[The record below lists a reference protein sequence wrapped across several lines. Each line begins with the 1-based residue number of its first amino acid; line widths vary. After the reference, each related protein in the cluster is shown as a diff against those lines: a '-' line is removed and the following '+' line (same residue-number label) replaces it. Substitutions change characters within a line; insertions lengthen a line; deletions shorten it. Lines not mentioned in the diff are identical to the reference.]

1 MKKKRQLRSNLLLW
15 LAIAVVSVTSLGLF
29 ATKLETATTFLAWS
43 GTPTRRTPASSLVSN
58 ASFSYP
64 RNATF
69 SVGYNVTV
77 DPLPRCLKK
86 ALKAQAVAQAAQLNN
101 RFLTRDRPPFLIP
114 DERVSILIYS
124 ILFATL
130 NIAASANITLIATGG
145 TLLGAVRHGGLMAWD
160 DDADVIMDASLMA
173 NLTALR
179 PVFTRRG
186 LALKTMFYGFKVT
199 PKAVGHYSVAPPP
212 FVDIFPFKWDARHQ
226 RTYLGGSSNERFTQK
241 LWPPSV
247 ESYERSDPLFPLRL
261 YPFGAGHIVGPDN
274 PVPYLD
280 RKFGCSWRTEAHI
293 HFPHVAGCTITPS
306 HRAGYSQGTLLLPE
320 HSIWRTPAFDDVAV
334 RGSGEFNKK
343 NLVIEPSGELNATG
357 KFMINGVPVVE
368 SECTR

>member
-1 MKKKRQLRSNLLLW
+1 MLL
-15 LAIAVVSVTSLGLF
+15 F
-29 ATKLETATTFLAWS
+29 
-43 GTPTRRTPASSLVSN
+43 ASSLERESGSLSWAGAEEPAAPSN
-58 ASFSYP
+58 ALSYNRSFAYP
-64 RNATF
+64 QEAEF
-69 SVGYNVTV
+69 EAGYDAVT
-77 DPLPRCLKK
+77 DPLPKCLKR
-86 ALKAQAVAQAAQLNN
+86 ALKAQADAQAAMVNN
-101 RFLTRDRPPFLIP
+101 RFLTRERPPFLIP

-179 PVFTRRG
+179 PVFQRRG
-186 LALKTMFYGFKVT
+186 LALKQMFYGFKVT
-199 PKAVGHYSVAPPP
+199 PKAMGHYSVAPPP
-212 FVDIFPFKWDARHQ
+212 FLDIIPFKWDSRHEK
-226 RTYLGGSSNERFTQK
+226 THLGGSSNERFTQK
-241 LWPPSV
+241 LWPASV
-247 ESYERSDPLFPLRL
+247 ESYHRSDPLFPLRL

-320 HSIWRTPAFDDVAV
+320 QSIWRAPAFDSVSIRDQ
-334 RGSGEFNKK
+334 GIFNKK
-343 NLVIEPSGELNATG
+343 DLTIEPQGELNATE
-357 KFMINGVPVVE
+357 KLILNGVVVVE